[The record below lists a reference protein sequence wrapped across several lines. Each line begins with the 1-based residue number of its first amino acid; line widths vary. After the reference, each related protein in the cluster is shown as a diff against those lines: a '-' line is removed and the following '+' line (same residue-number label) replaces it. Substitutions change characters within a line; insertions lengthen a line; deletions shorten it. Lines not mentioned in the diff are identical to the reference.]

1 VQVVF
6 GIKAHSGWAALVALG
21 RSAPDAWTLVD
32 RRRLDL
38 LIPEEMAWAKQPYHA
53 AEGLSPGDAKRLI
66 ARARRAA
73 RRGAERALR
82 VAAESTHEA
91 GHTIAACAVLSGA
104 PMPSWSVEEIRA
116 VHMRMHQA
124 EGALFRDLL
133 AGAAARR
140 GLRVIAVPEKTLG
153 ERARR
158 ALGIRHAAVVE
169 ALERLG
175 KAAGPPWGK
184 DQKDAALAAVLSCCF
199 PPYKPLGT

>member
-6 GIKAHSGWAALVALG
+6 GIKAHSGWGALVALG
-21 RSAPDAWTLVD
+21 RGKDAWTLVD

-38 LIPEEMAWAKQPYHA
+38 LTPEEIAWAKQPYHA
-53 AEGLSPGDAKRLI
+53 AEDLSPGEAKRLI

-82 VAAESTHEA
+82 EAADSAREA

-104 PMPSWSVEEIRA
+104 PMPAWSVEDIRA
-116 VHMRMHQA
+116 VHWRMHRA
-124 EGALFRDLL
+124 EGALFRDVLL
-133 AGAAARR
+133 GAASRH
-140 GLRVIAVPEKTLG
+140 GLRVVAVPEKSLG
-153 ERARR
+153 ERARAVYR
-158 ALGIRHAAVVE
+158 IRHAAVVE

-184 DQKDAALAAVLSCCF
+184 DQKDAALAAVLSWA
-199 PPYKPLGT
+199 PYKP